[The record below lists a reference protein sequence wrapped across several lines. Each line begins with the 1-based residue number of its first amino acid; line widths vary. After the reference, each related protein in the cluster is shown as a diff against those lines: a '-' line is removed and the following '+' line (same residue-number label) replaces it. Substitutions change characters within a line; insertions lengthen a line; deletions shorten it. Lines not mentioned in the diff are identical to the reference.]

1 MRKNYILMLST
12 KEEKGYNKF
21 CHLVTKHTDD
31 KLHWIDI
38 VKEDYPKMTISGT
51 EEQMK
56 TLIELL
62 EEDGFDV
69 KVVMEM
75 NRGKVITMSLEEYDK
90 FLSVTSGDVWGIA
103 NENGEWFYILTE
115 DAKDDLDEAVY
126 KMLGEELYA
135 TVVDVIVDISKQK
148 VAIICE

>member
-1 MRKNYILMLST
+1 MKKIYVMILST

-21 CHLVTKHTDD
+21 CHLVEDFWD
-31 KLHWIDI
+31 V
-38 VKEDYPKMTISGT
+38 VKEDYPKMIMCGT
-51 EEQMK
+51 EENMERVIK
-56 TLIELL
+56 KL
-62 EEDGFDV
+62 EENGFEV
-69 KVVMEM
+69 KIQAKM
-75 NRGKVITMSLEEYDK
+75 NKGNVITMSLEEYDK

-115 DAKDDLDEAVY
+115 DAEDDSDEAVY
-126 KMLGEELYA
+126 KMLGNELCA